1 VKTPDHNTEHP
12 NFDAAAMCAMVKNWM
27 CLIFVNA
34 LQTLKYIS
42 GKDNTP
48 HFTKKRCNF
57 IRAQKIFKFGQ
68 P

>member
-1 VKTPDHNTEHP
+1 
-12 NFDAAAMCAMVKNWM
+12 MCAMVKNWM